1 MTKPSAPSGPRIQ
14 NKRATHDFEILEKIE
29 AGIVLTGS
37 EVKSLR
43 SGKAS
48 LTEAFAS
55 IRDNQAFLRQFHIE
69 PYPHAPGKQGHEP
82 TRERILL
89 LHRREILKLHA
100 KLTQK
105 GLTLVPL
112 SVQFNERGRAKV
124 ILGLARGK
132 KLHDKRQDIKKRDVQ
147 REIAREARR

>member
-1 MTKPSAPSGPRIQ
+1 MPKPSAPSKPRIL
-14 NKRATHDFEILEKIE
+14 NKRATHDFEILEQIE
-29 AGIVLTGS
+29 AGIALTGS

-48 LTEAFAS
+48 LTEAFAM

-69 PYPHAPGKQGHEP
+69 PYPHATGKHAHEP

-89 LHRREILKLHA
+89 LHKREILKLHA

-112 SVQFNERGRAKV
+112 RVEFNERGRAKV
-124 ILGLARGK
+124 VLGVARGK
-132 KLHDKRQDIKKRDVQ
+132 KLHDKRQDLKKRDIQ
-147 REIAREARR
+147 RDMAREARR